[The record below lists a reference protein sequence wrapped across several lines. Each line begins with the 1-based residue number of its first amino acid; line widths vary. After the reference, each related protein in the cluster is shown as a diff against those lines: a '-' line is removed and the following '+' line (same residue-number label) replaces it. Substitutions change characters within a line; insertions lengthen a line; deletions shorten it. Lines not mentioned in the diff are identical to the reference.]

1 MKLISTSI
9 LKVISDKICYTKKD
23 NLTKS
28 VQIWTLFNILYL
40 NKYKK
45 VSKIKFRPKKGE
57 DKFEKIYR
65 FYH

>member
-1 MKLISTSI
+1 MEFQVKNN
-9 LKVISDKICYTKKD
+9 KKD

-40 NKYKK
+40 NKYNK